1 MVNYEACFVFFAQKQ
16 VLFMMF
22 RDVLLHAYACI
33 LQLMM
38 LLYIYS
44 LLALHSSNT
53 DELKSWLLL
62 VWQSMSIYCFLVIG
76 LLDIARKTY
85 TEIVD
90 DLSGNILAGI
100 LITSPNPMH
109 CLTITNVEFHCIK
122 QIIPFS
128 VNGTLIN
135 ASNMLSPDLV
145 QQMSGTYN
153 LPLKVAYSS
162 ARGFHIQM
170 YAGGAEAQTQD
181 SLPGIFIKVAKCK
194 NTLSFTTSDMVSGG

>member
-1 MVNYEACFVFFAQKQ
+1 
-16 VLFMMF
+16 
-22 RDVLLHAYACI
+22 
-33 LQLMM
+33 
-38 LLYIYS
+38 
-44 LLALHSSNT
+44 
-53 DELKSWLLL
+53 
-62 VWQSMSIYCFLVIG
+62 MSIYCFLVIG

-100 LITSPNPMH
+100 LITSLNPMH

-135 ASNMLSPDLV
+135 AFNMLSPDLV

-194 NTLSFTTSDMVSGG
+194 NTLSFTTSDMVSGGERVINQENIHFYWCRWRFNSPEIFENRLPVIEKYISVKNYNIYNHYTLKEPI